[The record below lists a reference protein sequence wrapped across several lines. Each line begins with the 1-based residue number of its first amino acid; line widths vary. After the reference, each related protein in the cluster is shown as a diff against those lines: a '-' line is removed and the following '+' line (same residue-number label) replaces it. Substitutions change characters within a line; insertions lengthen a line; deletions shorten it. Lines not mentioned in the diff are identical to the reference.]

1 MGLRTSSL
9 IVLVFTFLWSCSI
22 GLSCPEGTYRG
33 DSDLCCKLC
42 PLGTHLLLP
51 CNESTGESFCQPC
64 PSETYMDKMNNEK
77 KCFPCKRCDPTQIA
91 LSECKATQNRKCDC
105 EAGKFLEPSFLYCKD
120 CKKCHKGEGVVSRCS
135 GNSDTKCAPCVKG
148 STFSNNASETER
160 CKPCTQCRGMMIE
173 KEACNVS
180 RDTVCERVN
189 ETETTTARTTV
200 TKHIT
205 SGPLSEVTTIKEEAT
220 GYSDPAISE
229 QPGMAYNVYVLA
241 IVAAV
246 FVVVVILV
254 AVCCFFM
261 RKARDANG
269 SNSVPSEETAMT
281 EYNFPVPITSSD
293 TPARTRSSQGLRGRR
308 TTNSRSSNQN
318 SRESEA
324 LESSCPLQGINIGG
338 GAKSKTMVRDLPGH
352 IYIELGKFLNPKSLN
367 NWVTLAGRLGFN
379 NNDVQNFNIY
389 PDQATQKVLD
399 EWGQKDGSTV
409 DILIY
414 ELKEMNRADCVQV
427 LKPWDS

>member
-64 PSETYMDKMNNEK
+64 PPETYMDKINNEK
-77 KCFPCKRCDPTQIA
+77 QCFPCKRCDPTQIA

-120 CKKCHKGEGVVSRCS
+120 CKKCHKGEGVVSPCS

-180 RDTVCERVN
+180 RDTVCERAN

-220 GYSDPAISE
+220 GYSEPAISD
-229 QPGMAYNVYVLA
+229 QPGMAFRVYVLA

-254 AVCCFFM
+254 AVLCFFM

-269 SNSVPSEETAMT
+269 SNSVP
-281 EYNFPVPITSSD
+281 SD

-324 LESSCPLQGINIGG
+324 LESSCPLHGINIGG
-338 GAKSKTMVRDLPGH
+338 GTKSKTMVRDLPSH